1 MHMMKT
7 RNCSLEINS
16 CGLDIDIAG
25 IYIFVI
31 RFLVEISDQT
41 INYVISRN
49 PEKLTCTCVLSLKNS
64 IHRKFPTILTFVK
77 NISSKILYPLN
88 SGLVST
94 FPTSKAISWAMKS
107 NDYMFHGPLI

>member
-49 PEKLTCTCVLSLKNS
+49 LEKLTCT
-64 IHRKFPTILTFVK
+64 
-77 NISSKILYPLN
+77 
-88 SGLVST
+88 
-94 FPTSKAISWAMKS
+94 
-107 NDYMFHGPLI
+107 